1 MIAVIFEFT
10 VAEGRGDDY
19 FAWAERLRDEVEAM
33 EGFVSIERFESLSA
47 PGKYVSLSFWRDLEA
62 VRAWRANARHQAAQ
76 SAGRDGIFASFRLKT
91 AQVLREI
98 TLDADGNRGEHELAE
113 P

>member
-19 FAWAERLRDEVEAM
+19 FAWAERLRDEVAAVD
-33 EGFVSIERFESLSA
+33 GFVSIERFESLSA
-47 PGKYVSLSFWRDLEA
+47 PGKYVSLSYWRDLEA

-76 SAGRDGIFASFRLKT
+76 ADGRDGIFASFRLKT
-91 AQVLREI
+91 VQVLREI
-98 TLDADGNRGEHELAE
+98 TLDADGRRGEQELAE